1 MEQEN
6 NTNNQENNNSNENNN
21 VDLQAQLNELTNK
34 LNEQISM
41 NEKLTRSK
49 EGLLADLQ
57 DKKSKL
63 NEFQS
68 KAQNEQEQEALK
80 KGDIDFIVNQR
91 LESQKSQYEE
101 VLNNIKSEKE
111 KLFEEVN
118 QYKSKIE
125 RNTVEQQLMK
135 EIQNT
140 DVRKNAIQ
148 DVVDYALRNGEVK
161 NGELIFKDQ
170 SGNPKTVNSRG
181 EKYSVKDWFN
191 ELRNEKDYFFES
203 TNGTNT
209 NGKGGN
215 NGAKEMTKAEFQQ
228 AIMKADNKTAK
239 ELGEALKSG
248 KINII

>member
-6 NTNNQENNNSNENNN
+6 NTNNQENSNENNN
-21 VDLQAQLNELTNK
+21 VDLQAQLNDLTNK

-91 LESQKSQYEE
+91 LEAQKSQYEE

-148 DVVDYALRNGEVK
+148 DVIDYALRNGEVK

-170 SGNPKTVNSRG
+170 NGNPKTVNSRG

-191 ELRNEKDYFFES
+191 ELRNEKDYFFEA

-215 NGAKEMTKAEFQQ
+215 NSVTEMTQDEYTK
-228 AIMKADNKTAK
+228 AIMSGTEADAQKIAK
-239 ELGEALKSG
+239 QVATG
-248 KINII
+248 KIILI

>member
-91 LESQKSQYEE
+91 LEAQKSQYEE

-111 KLFEEVN
+111 DLFKQVN
-118 QYKSKIE
+118 QYKSTIE
-125 RNTVEQQLMK
+125 RNTVKEQLMK

-140 DVRKNAIQ
+140 DIQKTAID
-148 DVVDYALRNGEVK
+148 DVIDYALRNGEVK
-161 NGELIFKDQ
+161 DGKITFKDAN
-170 SGNPKTVNSRG
+170 GNPKTVNSNG
-181 EKYSVKDWFN
+181 NAYEVKDFFN
-191 ELRNEKDYFFES
+191 DLRNSKPHYFES

-209 NGKGGN
+209 NRKSGS
-215 NGAKEMTKAEFQQ
+215 NGEKIVTQKEFNDMLFNAKPEEESAL
-228 AIMKADNKTAK
+228 I
-239 ELGEALKSG
+239 EALSSG
-248 KINII
+248 KIVIE